1 MNDFLSSAQTSTD
14 TVTSVV
20 SDTIATYDIPT
31 QLAII
36 QNRQEIIIT
45 ILLSAFLI
53 ALGCGVCYIFY
64 RFLLRFFY

>member
-1 MNDFLSSAQTSTD
+1 MINSSSVISSLSSDTD
-14 TVTSVV
+14 II
-20 SDTIATYDIPT
+20 DTFDLPT

-53 ALGCGVCYIFY
+53 SLAGGVCYILY